1 MVILVVMVLVVVV
14 GRIYGDIGG
23 IGERQLVVNINNE
36 LFLYLKI

>member
-1 MVILVVMVLVVVV
+1 MVILVVMVLVDE
-14 GRIYGDIGG
+14 GRIYGGIGS